1 MASRPR
7 GGIVVVV
14 ADEPDWTPSD
24 VEMIMLALMRI
35 GATLEKFLE
44 ILGEDDDDEPGEGS
58 EP

>member
-1 MASRPR
+1 M
-7 GGIVVVV
+7 

-44 ILGEDDDDEPGEGS
+44 LLGEADDDEPWEGS
-58 EP
+58 GA